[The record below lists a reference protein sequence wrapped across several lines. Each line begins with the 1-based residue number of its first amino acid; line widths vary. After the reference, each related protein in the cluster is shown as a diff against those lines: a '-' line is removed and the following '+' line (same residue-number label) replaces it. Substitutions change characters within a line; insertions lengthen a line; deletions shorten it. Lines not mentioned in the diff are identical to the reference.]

1 MDNTDIKGYEVHMV
15 GQAGMHFKGWMP
27 DLSRA
32 YFGST
37 KYDSVLDTLD
47 EGRFTGTGK
56 ELFREGWKEERG
68 LASNLKSTLGEAADL
83 VLQLMYLKKYQ
94 GDPKRRAELKAK
106 GKWTDAQEEAYQLRR
121 ESLAMEMEMFKR
133 ESTDPRVKALTDVDA
148 YAAMRA
154 RSINQTMTNLRA
166 IIASYAILSALSAL
180 GPDDDK
186 WVAQN
191 KAVRILM
198 KVLFKS
204 QLELSFVVNP
214 SDIVGMIRSPFPV
227 IGLLIDA
234 QKIVTNGIQETME
247 LITGD
252 VNKRDKTP
260 LGYHLFKFAPGF
272 NQGRR
277 VFEIFEQDKQNPY
290 DFNSRRMY

>member
-1 MDNTDIKGYEVHMV
+1 
-15 GQAGMHFKGWMP
+15 
-27 DLSRA
+27 
-32 YFGST
+32 
-37 KYDSVLDTLD
+37 
-47 EGRFTGTGK
+47 
-56 ELFREGWKEERG
+56 
-68 LASNLKSTLGEAADL
+68 
-83 VLQLMYLKKYQ
+83 
-94 GDPKRRAELKAK
+94 
-106 GKWTDAQEEAYQLRR
+106 
-121 ESLAMEMEMFKR
+121 MFKR

-166 IIASYAILSALSAL
+166 IIASYAILSTLSSL

>member
-1 MDNTDIKGYEVHMV
+1 MDNSDIKGYEVHLL
-15 GQAGMHFKGWMP
+15 GQSSMHFKGWMP
-27 DLSRA
+27 DLMRA
-32 YFGST
+32 HFGST

-56 ELFREGWKEERG
+56 EMFREAWSQERG
-68 LASNLKSTLGEAADL
+68 LASNLKSTLGESANL

-148 YAAMRA
+148 YAAMRS

-166 IIASYAILSALSAL
+166 IIASYAILSAL

-204 QLELSFVVNP
+204 QLELGFVVNP

-227 IGLLIDA
+227 IGLLIDSKGVKSVINEISDL
-234 QKIVTNGIQETME
+234 QKEI
-247 LITGD
+247 D
-252 VNKRDKTP
+252 VSSN
-260 LGYHLFKFAPGF
+260 
-272 NQGRR
+272 
-277 VFEIFEQDKQNPY
+277 
-290 DFNSRRMY
+290 